1 MTSRR
6 ATAKKSRAEHRYTG
20 CTTRPRVTALFR
32 PTARRT
38 SEKRRCRAQDEEGAG
53 PLLALLPTIHASLPP
68 LPKDQPPQQ
77 IKSDT
82 ADLTV
87 LQDDNELEVFDTVD
101 IDEVGAGLYPALP
114 FSESSPDDTAVT
126 IYRPRKDAQVPTN
139 WTVDALEEL
148 VTRTPFLSSEGTVV
162 FTGKLLSDVVSDE
175 TNCPQGIICAAQDDN
190 SKALIERR
198 TWTLEALDRASGEL
212 LWRATRAEARRSGGN
227 EHFQCC
233 HKAAE
238 ETLFATVTETAAAVA
253 ACTLAAMSNDAT
265 ALVPL
270 NAQPALLP
278 API

>member
-1 MTSRR
+1 MNSPKFHR
-6 ATAKKSRAEHRYTG
+6 SGRAEHPLQAAHKASGHSAVSAHRAAHAEFQAIRRSDAAPKTKKKTMG
-20 CTTRPRVTALFR
+20 PPRPA
-32 PTARRT
+32 P
-38 SEKRRCRAQDEEGAG
+38 
-53 PLLALLPTIHASLPP
+53 PTIHASLPP

-87 LQDDNELEVFDTVD
+87 LQDDGVEVFDSVD
-101 IDEVGAGLYPALP
+101 IDDMGRGLYPALP
-114 FSESSPDDTAVT
+114 FAETSADDTAVT

-212 LWRATRAEARRSGGN
+212 LCGP
-227 EHFQCC
+227 Q
-233 HKAAE
+233 
-238 ETLFATVTETAAAVA
+238 
-253 ACTLAAMSNDAT
+253 
-265 ALVPL
+265 
-270 NAQPALLP
+270 LP
-278 API
+278 D